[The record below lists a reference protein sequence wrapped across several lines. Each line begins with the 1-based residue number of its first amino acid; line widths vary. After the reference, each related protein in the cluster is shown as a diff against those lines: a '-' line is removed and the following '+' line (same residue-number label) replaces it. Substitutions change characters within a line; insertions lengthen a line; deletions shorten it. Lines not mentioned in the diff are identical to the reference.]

1 VAIGDT
7 GSGASDWRKGDGG
20 NRSGGEASGAEAELP
35 RRGGAGGN
43 RSGGEA
49 AGVDNIEQRCDRAI
63 ELKNQGQY
71 EEAAAEFQ
79 QILTDC
85 PGHARAHL
93 GLGLVLC
100 FVGRF
105 EESLEELKR
114 AVECDAN
121 WVDGHLNLAK
131 TYAMLGMYDEA
142 RVEFNRVL
150 ELHPGHPEA
159 TKQLKYYEGAG

>member
-1 VAIGDT
+1 VAMGDA
-7 GSGASDWRKGDGG
+7 GSGPSSHRKGEAGD
-20 NRSGGEASGAEAELP
+20 RSGGGA
-35 RRGGAGGN
+35 
-43 RSGGEA
+43 A
-49 AGVDNIEQRCDRAI
+49 APANIEQRCDRAV

-71 EEAAAEFQ
+71 DEALAEFQ
-79 QILTDC
+79 GVLADC

-114 AVECDAN
+114 AVECDPA

-142 RVEFNRVL
+142 KTEFNQVL
-150 ELHPGHPEA
+150 ALHPGHPEA
-159 TKQLKYYEGAG
+159 TKQLKYFEDAG

>member
-1 VAIGDT
+1 MAIG
-7 GSGASDWRKGDGG
+7 
-20 NRSGGEASGAEAELP
+20 EA
-35 RRGGAGGN
+35 
-43 RSGGEA
+43 
-49 AGVDNIEQRCDRAI
+49 DNIEQRCDRAI

-71 EEAAAEFQ
+71 DEAAAEFQ
-79 QILTDC
+79 QILAAC

-114 AVECDAN
+114 AVECDPN

-142 RVEFNRVL
+142 KIEFNSVL
-150 ELHPGHPEA
+150 GLHPGHPEA
-159 TKQLKYYEGAG
+159 TKQLKYFEDAG

>member
-1 VAIGDT
+1 MATGDA
-7 GSGASDWRKGDGG
+7 GSGASGWRKG
-20 NRSGGEASGAEAELP
+20 N
-35 RRGGAGGN
+35 GGN

-49 AGVDNIEQRCDRAI
+49 AAPDNVEQRCDRAT

-79 QILTDC
+79 QILTIA
-85 PGHARAHL
+85 PGHARSHL

-114 AVECDAN
+114 AVECDPD

-142 RVEFNRVL
+142 KVEFNRVL

-159 TKQLKYYEGAG
+159 TKQLKYFEGTG

>member
-1 VAIGDT
+1 VATGET
-7 GSGASDWRKGDGG
+7 GSGASGWRKGDGG
-20 NRSGGEASGAEAELP
+20 NPPAADG
-35 RRGGAGGN
+35 GGA
-43 RSGGEA
+43 A
-49 AGVDNIEQRCDRAI
+49 APDNIEQRCDRAV
-63 ELKNQGQY
+63 ELKNRGQY
-71 EEAAAEFQ
+71 DEAAAEFQ
-79 QILTDC
+79 EILNLC

-114 AVECDAN
+114 AVECDAS

-142 RVEFNRVL
+142 KVEFNRVL

-159 TKQLKYYEGAG
+159 TKQLKYFEDLG